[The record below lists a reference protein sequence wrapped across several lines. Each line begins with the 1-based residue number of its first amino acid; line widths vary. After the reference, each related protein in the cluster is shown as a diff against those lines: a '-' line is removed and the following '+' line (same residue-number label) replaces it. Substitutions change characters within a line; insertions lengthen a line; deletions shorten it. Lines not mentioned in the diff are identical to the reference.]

1 MDNVLTFLIPGLIAV
16 VIFAIFI
23 KMSLPT
29 ADAVSIE
36 ERLQTFAER
45 PRSLEEI
52 ELEQP
57 FNERVIKPMVASLMR
72 FATKLTPSQAAEKV
86 RTQLLLAG
94 NPYNMQATEFTA
106 MRIVVGAIL
115 LVLSGAIALFLLDL
129 APIQKLLVP
138 LVAGAIGYLSPS
150 FWLGRKIKARQKA
163 ILKTLPDAID
173 LMTISVEAGLAF
185 DGAMQR
191 VADKWNNA
199 LSLEFQRA
207 ISEMRVGK
215 TK

>member
-1 MDNVLTFLIPGLIAV
+1 MGQILVYLIPAVIA
-16 VIFAIFI
+16 FAIFGVFVRLSMP
-23 KMSLPT
+23 KQ
-29 ADAVSIE
+29 DAVSIE

-129 APIQKLLVP
+129 API
-138 LVAGAIGYLSPS
+138 
-150 FWLGRKIKARQKA
+150 
-163 ILKTLPDAID
+163 
-173 LMTISVEAGLAF
+173 
-185 DGAMQR
+185 
-191 VADKWNNA
+191 
-199 LSLEFQRA
+199 
-207 ISEMRVGK
+207 
-215 TK
+215 